1 MNSWLWLVA
10 AGLCE
15 VLWAVSLKY
24 TAGWSRP
31 LPSVITIAG
40 MIVSFVCLAHALK
53 TIPIGTAYAA
63 WTGIGILGTTLF
75 GIFFLGEGISALRL
89 LSIALIAA
97 GIAGLKIGG

>member
-1 MNSWLWLVA
+1 MNSWLWLAA

-15 VLWAVSLKY
+15 VLWAISLKY

-31 LPSVITIAG
+31 LPSAVTVAG
-40 MIVSFVCLAHALK
+40 MIASFVFLAHALK
-53 TIPIGTAYAA
+53 GIPLGTAYAA

-75 GIFFLGEGISALRL
+75 GILFLGEGMSALRL
-89 LSIALIAA
+89 ISIALIAA

>member
-1 MNSWLWLVA
+1 MNSWLWLAA

-15 VLWAVSLKY
+15 VVWAVSLKY

-40 MIVSFVCLAHALK
+40 MIASFVFLAHALK
-53 TIPIGTAYAA
+53 TIPLGTAYAA

-75 GIFFLGEGISALRL
+75 GIFFLGESASAVRL
-89 LSIALIAA
+89 LSIGLIAA
-97 GIAGLKIGG
+97 GIAGLKMAG